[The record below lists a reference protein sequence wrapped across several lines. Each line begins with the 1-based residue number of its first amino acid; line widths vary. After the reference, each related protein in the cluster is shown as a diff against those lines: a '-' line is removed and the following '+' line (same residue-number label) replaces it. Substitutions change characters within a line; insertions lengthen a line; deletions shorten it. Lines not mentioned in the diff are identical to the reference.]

1 MAKQD
6 LRRLDLNGVVKK
18 KLSLREQAQNTDN
31 IIKYCF
37 AHYPETK
44 SNDKLLML
52 RVWEFQGLTL
62 SAWQQT
68 MFLHK
73 LKHPETIRRRR
84 QKIQEEAVKHGDTGY
99 LPSEKVME
107 KRHKREEQ
115 MRLFYREERGQP

>member
-6 LRRLDLNGVVKK
+6 
-18 KLSLREQAQNTDN
+18 LREQAQNTDN

-62 SAWQQT
+62 LPRQQK

-107 KRHKREEQ
+107 RRHKREEQ
-115 MRLFYREERGQP
+115 MSLFYGEQGGQP